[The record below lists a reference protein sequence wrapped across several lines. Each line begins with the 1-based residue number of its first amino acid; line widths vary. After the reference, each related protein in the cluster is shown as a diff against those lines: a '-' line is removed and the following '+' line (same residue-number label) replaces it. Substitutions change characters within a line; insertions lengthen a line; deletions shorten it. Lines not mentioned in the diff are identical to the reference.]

1 MRDELDGRMW
11 VDHHEAYSDRVDSA
25 IAAVRGGFARFAGW
39 DGSTHQ
45 LLALVAAFALT
56 ALNISFASNAA

>member
-1 MRDELDGRMW
+1 MRDELDGRLW
-11 VDHHEAYSDRVDSA
+11 VDHHEAFGDWVDGA
-25 IAAVRGGFARFAGW
+25 IASVRGVFARFAEW

-56 ALNISFASNAA
+56 GLNISISSGSV

>member
-11 VDHHEAYSDRVDSA
+11 IDHHEQFGQWVGD
-25 IAAVRGGFARFAGW
+25 AAATIRAGLYRLAGW
-39 DGSTHQ
+39 DGSAHQ

-56 ALNISFASNAA
+56 GLSLTFTSSAA